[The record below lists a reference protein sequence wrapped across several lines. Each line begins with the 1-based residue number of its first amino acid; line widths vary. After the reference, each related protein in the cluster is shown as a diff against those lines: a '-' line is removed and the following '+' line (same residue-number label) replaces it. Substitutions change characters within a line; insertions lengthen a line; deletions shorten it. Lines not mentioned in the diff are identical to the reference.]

1 MITTSILCAVVMM
14 TGVLFPFVNA
24 GPMPID
30 SAMDNGKQNPYR
42 VYRLYPN
49 SSQELNDVVDI
60 WKTATKY
67 HLNFWKE
74 PSKVGV
80 AVDVMVPPKTHSQFE
95 DLLGERK
102 LDYIITIQDVQKLIE
117 ERERRPSNIQ
127 TSFEQ
132 EKMFDDADSN
142 GPKYDYQ
149 HYYPYEHMR
158 LYMRDIEKRYPD
170 MAKVYTIG
178 FTHEGRPIEMI
189 KIGYPLN
196 KRGKKAIW
204 IDAGIHA
211 REWPSSTTAIYFM
224 EQLATKYGK
233 DPLITQYVN
242 ELNWYIVPLLNPDG
256 FEYSRSSTDP
266 EIRMWRKNRA
276 PNTKACKNRV
286 KCCMGVDLNRNF
298 DFHWGETGASTEPCE
313 EIYQGTTPFSEPEAK
328 AVRDFILSHKNDI
341 QAVITMHTYSQI
353 WIHPFGHIRN
363 SYPSDVSEL
372 HDTGLKAAV
381 AIEKLYGTKYKVG
394 SGADTLYPASGG
406 SDDWSKAK
414 AGIKYVYLLELRPE
428 DSVID
433 GFILEPRYLLPT
445 GRETWEGVKVVVN
458 AALKRLKIE
467 PAISDSTSKQSQPFQ
482 SRRSNKRSVNAHSEE

>member
-1 MITTSILCAVVMM
+1 MVQCGLVSLLILAVALPV
-14 TGVLFPFVNA
+14 VELV
-24 GPMPID
+24 PMPAE
-30 SAMDNGKQNPYR
+30 SSNRNQLKNPYK
-42 VYRLYPN
+42 VYRIYPN
-49 SSQELNDVVDI
+49 SSQELDSCVDI
-60 WKTATKY
+60 WKSAAKF

-74 PSKVGV
+74 PSKTGV
-80 AVDVMVPPKTHSQFE
+80 PVDIMVPPKMHAQFE
-95 DLLGERK
+95 DLLTERK
-102 LDYIITIQDVQKLIE
+102 LDFIVTIQDVQKLIE
-117 ERERRPSNIQ
+117 ERERRAPVDA
-127 TSFEQ
+127 SFEQ
-132 EKMFDDADSN
+132 KMRDDNSD
-142 GPKYDYQ
+142 GPFYDFT

-158 LYMRDIEKRYPD
+158 LYMREIERRYPD

-178 FTHEGRPIEMI
+178 FTHENRPIEMI
-189 KIGYPLN
+189 KIGSPLS

-224 EQLATKYGK
+224 QQLVTKYGK

-256 FEYSRSSTDP
+256 HEYSRSSSDP
-266 EIRMWRKNRA
+266 EIRLWRKNRA
-276 PNTKACKNRV
+276 PNSGVCRNRA

-298 DFHWGETGASTEPCE
+298 DFHWGETGASTDPCE
-313 EIYQGTTPFSEPEAK
+313 EVYQGSSPFSEPEAK
-328 AVRDFILSHKNDI
+328 AMRDFILSHKNDI

-353 WIHPFGHIRN
+353 WIHPYGHVRN
-363 SYPSDVSEL
+363 AYPKDVDDL
-372 HDTGLKAAV
+372 HDTGVKAA
-381 AIEKLYGTKYKVG
+381 AALQKLYGTRYKVG

-406 SDDWSKAK
+406 SDDWSKSK

-458 AALKRLKIE
+458 EVLKRAGIE
-467 PAISDSTSKQSQPFQ
+467 PVGTDSSKQSQPF
-482 SRRSNKRSVNAHSEE
+482 SNRNRNV

>member
-1 MITTSILCAVVMM
+1 MVQRCLVTFLVALTIIS
-14 TGVLFPFVNA
+14 FVNA
-24 GPMPID
+24 LPMPID
-30 SAMDNGKQNPYR
+30 SDKTKTNMPYV
-42 VYRLYPN
+42 VYRLKPN
-49 SSQELNDVVDI
+49 SSQELDECVDI
-60 WKTATKY
+60 WKTAAKY

-74 PSKVGV
+74 PSREGV
-80 AVDVMVPPKTHSQFE
+80 PVDVMVAPKFQGQFE
-95 DLLGERK
+95 DLLKERK
-102 LDYIITIQDVQKLIE
+102 LGYKITIEDVQKLIE
-117 ERERRPSNIQ
+117 ERERHPTKEE

-132 EKMFDDADSN
+132 EKMRDDSDGD
-142 GPKYDYQ
+142 GPRYDYT

-158 LYMRDIEKRYPD
+158 LYMREIEKRYPD

-178 FTHEGRPIEMI
+178 FSVEGRPIEMI
-189 KIGYPLN
+189 KIGSPLT

-204 IDAGIHA
+204 IDGGIHA
-211 REWPSSTTAIYFM
+211 REWPASTTAIYFM

-242 ELNWYIVPLLNPDG
+242 ELNWYITPLLNPDG
-256 FEYSRSSTDP
+256 YEYSRSSTDP
-266 EIRMWRKNRA
+266 DIRLWRKNRSL
-276 PNTKACKNRV
+276 NTVACGNRA

-298 DFHWGETGASTEPCE
+298 DFHWGETGASTDPCE
-313 EIYQGTTPFSEPEAK
+313 EIYQGSAPFSEPESK

-363 SYPSDVSEL
+363 NYPSDVSEL
-372 HDTGLKAAV
+372 KDTGNRATAAL
-381 AIEKLYGTKYKVG
+381 EKVYGTKYKVG

-406 SDDWSKAK
+406 SDDWSKSK
-414 AGIKYVYLLELRPE
+414 AGIKFVYLLELRPE

-458 AALKRLKIE
+458 TVLQRMNIQ
-467 PAISDSTSKQSQPFQ
+467 PANDDDSKQSQPFH
-482 SRRSNKRSVNAHSEE
+482 SRSS

>member
-1 MITTSILCAVVMM
+1 MVQSGV
-14 TGVLFPFVNA
+14 VLFILALALPVA
-24 GPMPID
+24 KLVPMPID
-30 SAMDNGKQNPYR
+30 SDKSDAKSPYR

-49 SSQELNDVVDI
+49 SSQELDSCVDI
-60 WKTATKY
+60 WKSATKY

-80 AVDVMVPPKTHSQFE
+80 AIDVMVPPRMHAQFE
-95 DLLGERK
+95 DLLSERK
-102 LDYIITIQDVQKLIE
+102 LDYIVTIKDVQKLIE
-117 ERERRPSNIQ
+117 ERERKAPTDS
-127 TSFEQ
+127 SFE
-132 EKMFDDADSN
+132 EKMRDDSSD
-142 GPKYDYQ
+142 GPWYDFG

-158 LYMRDIEKRYPD
+158 LYMREIERRFPD

-189 KIGYPLN
+189 KIGSPLT
-196 KRGKKAIW
+196 KRGKKSIW

-224 EQLATKYGK
+224 EQLVTQYGK
-233 DPLITQYVN
+233 DPLITQYVQ

-256 FEYSRSSTDP
+256 HEFSRSSTDP
-266 EIRMWRKNRA
+266 EIRMWRKNRS
-276 PNTKACKNRV
+276 PNTIACRNRV

-313 EIYQGTTPFSEPEAK
+313 EIYQGSSPFSEPESK
-328 AVRDFILSHKNDI
+328 AVRDFISSHRNDI

-353 WIHPFGHIRN
+353 WIHPYGHIRH
-363 SYPSDVSEL
+363 SYPADVNEL
-372 HDTGLKAAV
+372 HDTGMRAAAALK
-381 AIEKLYGTKYKVG
+381 KLYGTDYRVG

-406 SDDWSKAK
+406 SDDWSKSK

-458 AALKRLKIE
+458 DVLKRLNIN
-467 PAISDSTSKQSQPFQ
+467 PADGSDNKQSQPF
-482 SRRSNKRSVNAHSEE
+482 RTN